1 MSDTQ
6 HNGMT
11 VAEQTP
17 DVQPRT
23 DDGRQIETERVAGG
37 VLVFADCDGVGR
49 ELIGFSDVGS
59 WSNIRTSLIRR
70 GLGVGAV
77 HNLETFE
84 AEEVG
89 L

>member
-6 HNGMT
+6 RNGMT

-17 DVQPRT
+17 NVQPRT
-23 DDGRQIETERVAGG
+23 ADGRDIETERVAGG

-49 ELIGFSDVGS
+49 ELIGFAGVSS
-59 WSNIRTSLIRR
+59 WSNIRTSLARR
-70 GLGVGAV
+70 GLGVGAI

-84 AEEVG
+84 REEVG